1 MRSFT
6 RFLTNTDP
14 VLLGLNILLAAAC
27 ALTLGL
33 FGTLTYKIMF
43 PAPPAV
49 PAFAN
54 GQMVRMKAFD
64 ATGMV
69 VAVKCWPSECYYDV
83 RFPSLQLR
91 IPNGGLFSNG
101 GPVDFSPVSKV
112 EVREFE
118 IEAI

>member
-1 MRSFT
+1 MLPTYSGPNSPT
-6 RFLTNTDP
+6 SALSAWAMVAAVVAP
-14 VLLGLNILLAAAC
+14 VAGFIGLIVYSEINE
-27 ALTLGL
+27 
-33 FGTLTYKIMF
+33 
-43 PAPPAV
+43 PAPAV
-49 PAFAN
+49 PVFAN

-91 IPNGGLFSNG
+91 IPNGGLSSNG
-101 GPVDFSPVSKV
+101 GPIDFSPVSKV